1 MASSSAIID
10 HSPHHPQPAAP
21 IATASNVVLID
32 NYDSFTWNVYQYLV
46 LEGATATVIRNDK
59 VTLDA
64 LITLQPT
71 QLVVSPGPGH
81 PATDSG
87 ISRAAIKHFAG
98 KIPIFGV
105 CMGQQCIFD
114 VFGGTVESAGEILHG
129 KTSPLAHDERGVYAG
144 LAQHLPVTRY
154 HSLAGTA
161 GSLPP
166 SLEVTSWIAKP
177 DGSRGVIMGVRH
189 KEYTVEGVQ
198 FHPES
203 ILSADGRAMV
213 RNFLLMRGGTWAENE
228 ALQKAGATQAPA
240 PAPASSTA
248 APSKSTNI
256 LQQIYARRRERVAA
270 QREIPSQRLEDLQ
283 AAYDAGAAPPALS
296 LVDRLRQ
303 SPFPVALMAEIK
315 RASPSKGVFAI
326 DIRAPEQARTYA
338 QAGASVIS
346 VLTEPDWFKGS
357 IEDLRAVRAVL
368 QHMPDRPAIL
378 RKEFIFDEYQILEAR
393 LAGADTVLLIVK
405 MLDDATLAR
414 LYKYSQ
420 SLGMEPLVEVQNAEE
435 MTRAVQQLGAKVI
448 GVNNRN
454 LESFEVDLKTTS
466 RLRSMVPADTILC
479 ALSGINTRADVVE
492 NEKDGVNAVLVGEA
506 IMRAADPA
514 QFIRQLCSGAVPSSS
529 SSSSSSSRTHPLLV
543 KICGTRSAEAALEAA
558 RSGAD
563 MVGMILV
570 PGTKR
575 FVSDETA
582 LAISK
587 ALRDFEEEATST
599 TTTTTTPTPT
609 TTTHIATDFFAQA
622 RTSFSRQQ
630 NRRPLLVG
638 VFMNQPLDYVLA
650 KQKLYNL
657 DVVQLHGHEP
667 VEWGRQIPVPVVHKF
682 GPGEAGIS
690 QRGFHAATLL
700 DSGSGSGT
708 QLEVSAVLAE
718 AARDPSLSFLFAG
731 GLTPAN
737 VSSVLAALDQGNGG
751 GVVARHVLGVDTSSG
766 VETDGKQD
774 LAKIRAFVQ
783 AAKQY
788 GHLVISAPSTPCS
801 RPAMAPIRP
810 KSRILCGV
818 TVAIA
823 GNLGPGWSD
832 ADVARWLAYNSGR
845 FVPSVSSD
853 NKEAVTHLLC
863 TRDEYEKPPKLR
875 CANLKALLG
884 HSPGVHI
891 VLHDWLEDSLHKKR
905 RRAERPYL
913 LRNVVRAEKQTPAAL
928 QQKLAAQ
935 RERGRRE
942 GEAFVDS
949 SLYHIY
955 RDSTGFAYKATIRRD
970 HPAANIYGERYV
982 LHLFESNAR
991 PHLYWFAARHYKSR
1005 THTQPRCF
1013 RPSGTC
1019 QLFATEFA
1027 HFCAFFRKKTGVA

>member
-1 MASSSAIID
+1 MASTPDILD
-10 HSPHHPQPAAP
+10 HSPHHPQPAEP
-21 IATASNVVLID
+21 IPTASNVVLID

-59 VTLDA
+59 VTLDE
-64 LITLQPT
+64 LIALQPT

-81 PATDSG
+81 PSTDSG
-87 ISRAAIKHFAG
+87 VSREAIRHFSG

-114 VFGGTVESAGEILHG
+114 VYGGTVDSAGEILHG
-129 KTSPLAHDERGVYAG
+129 KTSPLAHDGQGVYAG
-144 LAQHLPVTRY
+144 LSQNLPVTRY
-154 HSLAGTA
+154 HSLAGTY

-177 DGSRGVIMGVRH
+177 DGARGVIMGVRH

-228 ALQKAGATQAPA
+228 ALQAADKETTTTKAAAAAAAAPA
-240 PAPASSTA
+240 
-248 APSKSTNI
+248 KSNNI
-256 LQQIYARRRERVAA
+256 LQRIYARRREAVAA
-270 QREIPSQRLEDLQ
+270 QREIPSQRFEDFQ

-326 DIRAPEQARTYA
+326 DIRAPEQARAYA
-338 QAGASVIS
+338 LAGASVIS

-357 IEDLRAVRAVL
+357 IEDLRAVRQVL
-368 QHMPDRPAIL
+368 QSMPNRPAIL

-435 MTRAVQQLGAKVI
+435 MTRAVTQLGAKVI

-466 RLRSMVPADTILC
+466 RLRSMVPEDTILC

-514 QFIRQLCSGAVPSSS
+514 QFIRQLCSGAPLSDSSSSSPSSS
-529 SSSSSSSRTHPLLV
+529 STSTRTNPLLV

-563 MVGMILV
+563 LVGIILV

-587 ALRDFEEEATST
+587 AVHEYADEEVTHTSQPPSSS
-599 TTTTTTPTPT
+599 TP
-609 TTTHIATDFFAQA
+609 HIAADFFAQA
-622 RTSFSRQQ
+622 RQSLARHHK
-630 NRRPLLVG
+630 RRPLLVG
-638 VFMNQPLDYVLA
+638 VFQNQPLDYVLA
-650 KQKLYNL
+650 KQKLYDL
-657 DVVQLHGHEP
+657 DVVQLHGREP
-667 VEWGRQIPVPVVHKF
+667 VEWAHQIPVLVVHKF
-682 GPGEAGIS
+682 GPGEPGVG
-690 QRGFHAATLL
+690 QRGYHVATLL
-700 DSGSGSGT
+700 DSGSGSGA
-708 QLEVSAVLAE
+708 QLEVSAVVAE
-718 AARDPSLSFLFAG
+718 LARDPSLTFMFAG

-737 VSSVLAALDQGNGG
+737 LPAVLTALGPEASG
-751 GVVARHVLGVDTSSG
+751 RLLGVDTSSG

-783 AAKQY
+783 AAKQF
-788 GHLVISAPSTPCS
+788 G
-801 RPAMAPIRP
+801 
-810 KSRILCGV
+810 
-818 TVAIA
+818 
-823 GNLGPGWSD
+823 
-832 ADVARWLAYNSGR
+832 
-845 FVPSVSSD
+845 
-853 NKEAVTHLLC
+853 
-863 TRDEYEKPPKLR
+863 
-875 CANLKALLG
+875 
-884 HSPGVHI
+884 
-891 VLHDWLEDSLHKKR
+891 
-905 RRAERPYL
+905 
-913 LRNVVRAEKQTPAAL
+913 Q
-928 QQKLAAQ
+928 
-935 RERGRRE
+935 
-942 GEAFVDS
+942 
-949 SLYHIY
+949 
-955 RDSTGFAYKATIRRD
+955 
-970 HPAANIYGERYV
+970 
-982 LHLFESNAR
+982 
-991 PHLYWFAARHYKSR
+991 
-1005 THTQPRCF
+1005 
-1013 RPSGTC
+1013 
-1019 QLFATEFA
+1019 
-1027 HFCAFFRKKTGVA
+1027 